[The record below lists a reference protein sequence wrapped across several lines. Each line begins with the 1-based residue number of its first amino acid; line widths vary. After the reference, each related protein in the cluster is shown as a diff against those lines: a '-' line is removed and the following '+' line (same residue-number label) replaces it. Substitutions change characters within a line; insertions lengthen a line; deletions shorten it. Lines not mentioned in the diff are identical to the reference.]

1 MEMSSSSSGPRSV
14 KIGDDERLGWSSERP
29 RREGGPT
36 RPADISTRSRVLSPA
51 DALRYA
57 PGSLLVIVSA
67 SIDEA
72 NAFADRLVQSRGAI
86 LSLQKVRGLLQGRVE
101 EAELET
107 RAQEL
112 LAGAVAKRLEANE
125 TVVLIA
131 DSLDVEAREPFV
143 RLAAAAG
150 RPRHVILLE
159 PAGVEVSDDDKTLLT
174 DLRRRLAASELG
186 QEGFQTALRL
196 AGTSIAELK
205 RLDFRP
211 APRDD

>member
-36 RPADISTRSRVLSPA
+36 RPADISTRSRVLSPS

-67 SIDEA
+67 STDEA
-72 NAFADRLVQSRGAI
+72 NAFADRLVPSRGAI
-86 LSLQKVRGLLQGRVE
+86 LSLQKVRGLLQGRVG

-125 TVVLIA
+125 TVVLVA
-131 DSLDVEAREPFV
+131 DSLAAEAREPFV

-159 PAGVEVSDDDKTLLT
+159 PAGIEVSDDDKAVLT

>member
-1 MEMSSSSSGPRSV
+1 MSSSSSGPRSV

>member
-1 MEMSSSSSGPRSV
+1 MSSSSSGPRSV

-36 RPADISTRSRVLSPA
+36 RPADISTRSRVLSPS

-67 SIDEA
+67 STDEA
-72 NAFADRLVQSRGAI
+72 NAFADRLVPSRGAI
-86 LSLQKVRGLLQGRVE
+86 LSLQKVRGLLQGRVG

-125 TVVLIA
+125 TVVLVA
-131 DSLDVEAREPFV
+131 DSLAAEAREPFV

-159 PAGVEVSDDDKTLLT
+159 PAGIEVSDDDKAVLT

>member
-1 MEMSSSSSGPRSV
+1 MSSSSSGPRSV

-29 RREGGPT
+29 RKEGGPV
-36 RPADISTRSRVLSPA
+36 RPADISTRSRVLTPS

-57 PGSLLVIVSA
+57 PGSLLVIVSP
-67 SIDEA
+67 SFDEA
-72 NAFADRLVQSRGAI
+72 NSFAERLVQNRGAI
-86 LSLQKVRGLLQGRVE
+86 LSLPKVRALLEGRVG
-101 EAELET
+101 EAELDA
-107 RAQEL
+107 RAEEL
-112 LAGAVAKRLEANE
+112 LAGAVAKRFEAND
-125 TVVLIA
+125 TVVLVA
-131 DSLDVEAREPFV
+131 EGLETESREPFV

-150 RPRHVILLE
+150 RPRHMILLE
-159 PAGVEVSDDDKTLLT
+159 PAGTEVGEEDKAVLT
-174 DLRRRLAASELG
+174 DLRRRLAATELG